1 MANTLSTV
9 ITLGGESKSN
19 YTSLYPRQ
27 YERNHHNRPNC
38 DGNYKSKSIWRRVT
52 KLDWNQCNSYF
63 SQFWRNNSFR
73 YSIRSNNSWGG
84 LSLRNSRQS
93 SGCNNRSS
101 TIRNNRHRQ
110 INYNKRYYGILIS
123 LLAIAS
129 PAYAEGNETYNTA
142 APESTATGNVT
153 NQAVQFQNNG
163 APSRQQ
169 MGGYNGRGIACNGPT
184 MTFSPFWL
192 ASENN
197 PYDPESYSRGW
208 NYGAQLNFMV
218 PMDGNITEMCKSLAK
233 RQNEK
238 MRVDYELVRA
248 LKCAELMKK
257 GFTLRPGSRV
267 EHMCSDIVP
276 IVSLIKPNET
286 ETNGGN

>member
-1 MANTLSTV
+1 MASSLSTA
-9 ITLGGESKSN
+9 ITLGGESKYSN
-19 YTSLYPRQ
+19 TSLYPRLNECN
-27 YERNHHNRPNC
+27 YHHSSDCHR
-38 DGNYKSKSIWRRVT
+38 DSRTKSLWRRI
-52 KLDWNQCNSYF
+52 KQLDWNQYHSYF
-63 SQFWRNNSFR
+63 RHFWGYN
-73 YSIRSNNSWGG
+73 
-84 LSLRNSRQS
+84 SLRRCIQHNYSRGRLSTRNSNQS
-93 SGCNNRSS
+93 SGFINWFG
-101 TIRNNRHRQ
+101 TVRNNRHRQ
-110 INYNKRYYGILIS
+110 INNNKRYFGILIG
-123 LLAIAS
+123 LLS
-129 PAYAEGNETYNTA
+129 VGCTPAYAEGNETYNTA

-192 ASENN
+192 ASENK

-208 NYGAQLNFMV
+208 NYGAQINFMV
-218 PMDGNITEMCKSLAK
+218 PMDSSITEMCKSLAR

-238 MRVDYELVRA
+238 MRIDYELVRS

-257 GFTLRPGSRV
+257 GFTFRPGSRV

-276 IVSLIKPNET
+276 IVSLLKTTTPET
-286 ETNGGN
+286 K